1 MKQFTSDELR
11 NAWKQFYI
19 ERGHVDVG
27 AVSLVSDGSTGVL
40 FNVAGMQPL
49 MPYLLGKKHPLGTRL
64 CNVQGCVRTNDID
77 SVGDRSHVTFFEML
91 GSWSLGDYF
100 KKERCQWSF
109 ELLTQVFGF
118 DADHLA
124 ATVFEGDENAPRD
137 EEGAKYRIASG
148 FKKENIYYLPAED
161 NWWGLEYG
169 PCGPDSEMFYIAD
182 RPDCGPDCGPGCDC
196 GKYTELGNDV
206 FMQYEKHHDG
216 HLTPLKQK
224 NVDTGWGLERI
235 LAFLNGTRDVYRID
249 LFAPVIAYIEQAS
262 GTKYEEDEKLTR
274 SMRILADHIRTSVM
288 LIGDEAKLLPS
299 NAGAGYVLRRLIRR
313 AVRHGRVLGL
323 STQNLLHIAEM
334 YIDTIYAESYPL
346 LKKNKEFVLTELKKE
361 IDRFE
366 STVENGMKEFKKIL
380 EQKKE
385 ADSDQIDGKSAFYLY
400 DTFGFPIE
408 LTVEL
413 AGEEGLSVDEDG
425 FAKAMEEQK
434 QKARDNQNF
443 SARLSADNGLYEKL
457 DTGIVSEFIG
467 YDTLKAEETIAAV
480 NNGSEWKDSLKEGE
494 EGTVIT
500 AKTPFYA
507 TMGGQKGD
515 FGVIVTKNGTFDVQ
529 ETVKLPGGRIGHIGK
544 VVSGSIAKGE
554 TATLEVSALNRSNT
568 CRNHT
573 ATHLLQEALREVL
586 GDHVEQS
593 GSYQDGERTRF
604 DFSHGQA
611 MTAEEI
617 KKVEAI
623 VNEKIAEDLPV
634 ETKVMSLEEAK
645 KTGAMAL
652 FGEKYG
658 DTVRVV
664 MIGDFSRELCGGT
677 HVGHTGDIASFKILS
692 ESGVAAGI
700 RRIEALT
707 GRNVTAYYQEMEEK
721 LAETARILKT
731 TPVSLIERAEHLM
744 AELKSLQSENESLKS
759 KAAKEALGDVMDQVV
774 EVNGVK
780 LLATKVS
787 GVDMNGLRDLGDQL
801 KAKIAEGVV
810 VLMSDLDG
818 KVNMVAMA
826 TDGAMKKGAHAGNLI
841 KGIAALV
848 GGGGGGRPNM
858 AQAGG
863 KNPAGIDEAIT
874 KSAEVLKEQIK

>member
-262 GTKYEEDEKLTR
+262 GTKYEKDEKLTR

-457 DTGIVSEFIG
+457 DAGIVSEFIG

-731 TPVSLIERAEHLM
+731 TPASLTERAEHLM